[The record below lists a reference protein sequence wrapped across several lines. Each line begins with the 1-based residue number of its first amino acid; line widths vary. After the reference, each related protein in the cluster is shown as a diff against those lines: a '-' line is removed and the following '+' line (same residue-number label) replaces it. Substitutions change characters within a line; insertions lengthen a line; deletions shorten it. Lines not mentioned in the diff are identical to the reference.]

1 MTSHFSL
8 IKFLFTIIF
17 SLVVKNK
24 MLQALQAEE
33 QRFNG
38 KITEMYDLIN
48 DLETKDIKPTGTSTE
63 GAIQTVI
70 GSDWSYI
77 YTQNDWK
84 KYALLEKDYFH
95 GLVNYQTSTEEW
107 WIYIPQRPYTFSYIG
122 FKAFKP
128 IPYEYAPST
137 PHKIFYTCDIC
148 SSTTKRVAFD
158 ESNLTDG
165 VDYSPIN
172 QVPIIR
178 FKIYSPR
185 DKRFFSLQEVSKYYI
200 NLVLELEFN
209 VRE

>member
-1 MTSHFSL
+1 
-8 IKFLFTIIF
+8 
-17 SLVVKNK
+17 
-24 MLQALQAEE
+24 MLQQLHAEE

-48 DLETKDIKPTGTSTE
+48 DIEWIDIPPKTTSQTENATKTEDGSNWTYINRRINQNNLE
-63 GAIQTVI
+63 
-70 GSDWSYI
+70 Y
-77 YTQNDWK
+77 K
-84 KYALLEKDYFH
+84 KYFLEEKDYFN
-95 GLVNYQTSTEEW
+95 GLVNYQSSTKEW
-107 WIYIPQRPYTFSYIG
+107 WIYVPQRPYTFSYIG

-158 ESNLTDG
+158 DSNLTDG

-172 QVPIIR
+172 QVPILR

-185 DKRFFSLQEVSKYYI
+185 DKEYFSLQEVSKYYI

>member
-1 MTSHFSL
+1 MIQQLH
-8 IKFLFTIIF
+8 
-17 SLVVKNK
+17 
-24 MLQALQAEE
+24 AEE

-48 DLETKDIKPTGTSTE
+48 DIEYKEDIRRLPIITNQTDGTIYNDDFTDSYN
-63 GAIQTVI
+63 
-70 GSDWSYI
+70 DWSYI
-77 YTQNDWK
+77 FYNRDWK
-84 KYALLEKDYFH
+84 KYSLHNKDYFN
-95 GLVNYQTSTEEW
+95 GLVNYQASTKEW

-185 DKRFFSLQEVSKYYI
+185 DKEYFSLEEVSKYYI

>member
-1 MTSHFSL
+1 
-8 IKFLFTIIF
+8 
-17 SLVVKNK
+17 
-24 MLQALQAEE
+24 MLQTLHAEE

-48 DLETKDIKPTGTSTE
+48 DIEYKEDKRNLPPTNGLPNGYLYNIDFSDTFT
-63 GAIQTVI
+63 
-70 GSDWSYI
+70 DWSYI
-77 YTQNDWK
+77 VYNEEWK
-84 KYALLEKDYFH
+84 KYSLKNQDYFN
-95 GLVNYQTSTEEW
+95 GLVNYQTSTNEW

-148 SSTTKRVAFD
+148 SSTSKRVAFD

-185 DKRFFSLQEVSKYYI
+185 DKKFFSLEEVSKYYI

>member
-1 MTSHFSL
+1 
-8 IKFLFTIIF
+8 
-17 SLVVKNK
+17 
-24 MLQALQAEE
+24 MLQQLHAEE

-48 DLETKDIKPTGTSTE
+48 DLEWKDVPPTTTSTTE
-63 GAIQTVI
+63 NATRKEV
-70 GSDWSYI
+70 GSDWTYI
-77 YTQNDWK
+77 NKKITTNTFQYK
-84 KYALLEKDYFH
+84 KYYLTEKNYFN
-95 GLVNYQTSTEEW
+95 GLVNYQTDTKEW
-107 WIYIPQRPYTFSYIG
+107 WIYVPQRPYTFSYIG

-128 IPYEYAPST
+128 IPYEWAPST
-137 PHKIFYTCDIC
+137 PYKVFYTCDIC

-158 ESNLTDG
+158 DSNLTDG

-185 DKRFFSLQEVSKYYI
+185 DKKYFSLEEVSKYYI

>member
-1 MTSHFSL
+1 
-8 IKFLFTIIF
+8 
-17 SLVVKNK
+17 
-24 MLQALQAEE
+24 MLQTLQVEE

-48 DLETKDIKPTGTSTE
+48 DIEYKDIKPNGGGTENQILLIT
-63 GAIQTVI
+63 

-77 YTQNDWK
+77 YKSGDWK
-84 KYALLEKDYFH
+84 KYSLKNRDYFH
-95 GLVNYQTSTEEW
+95 GLVNYQESTEEW
-107 WIYIPQRPYTFSYIG
+107 WIYVPQRPYTFSYIG

-137 PHKIFYTCDIC
+137 PHKVFYTCDIC
-148 SSTTKRVAFD
+148 SSTSKRVAFD

-185 DKRFFSLQEVSKYYI
+185 DRKFFSLEEVSKYYI